1 MNHYVANPFTIHQRL
16 YIYIFIS
23 PATIS
28 HTVLPVLP
36 EEKTIPDDSTDS
48 HTERTLTHRITYRG
62 TCLSFLQR
70 MYDTPYD
77 CTDLRLSKFS
87 LRSFFQCSHARSFF
101 HVDFPDTIRYDN
113 DRSLYRDGKLY
124 RIVSSSTRAFSPY
137 RLLDYREIPI
147 TLNRFVLLRSLIL
160 SSPSFIFASSHYGV
174 AIEVCITILV

>member
-1 MNHYVANPFTIHQRL
+1 MVLDFSVYAHSRWTCVNHFLLILRNLVNHYVANPFTIHQRL

-36 EEKTIPDDSTDS
+36 EEKTTPDDSTDS

-101 HVDFPDTIRYDN
+101 HVDFPDTIRYD
-113 DRSLYRDGKLY
+113 
-124 RIVSSSTRAFSPY
+124 T
-137 RLLDYREIPI
+137 
-147 TLNRFVLLRSLIL
+147 
-160 SSPSFIFASSHYGV
+160 
-174 AIEVCITILV
+174 ITIDLCIAMGNYIESYPHRPEHSLLTACSITEKYQSP